1 MSRMCVSIAG
11 GITRAHN
18 MTAPATACVLRACAA
33 ASGVGRFPP
42 VPCAAAPAG
51 RGFALAAQ
59 PSVAAMVYHT
69 ALSHVAALGRY
80 VSTRI
85 VLLKAAVTEFWWAED
100 PEMADNPELLEVS
113 KKEF

>member
-1 MSRMCVSIAG
+1 MESE
-11 GITRAHN
+11 
-18 MTAPATACVLRACAA
+18 LRAEVAHLRRTLLTERQLRAA
-33 ASGVGRFPP
+33 LEAEN
-42 VPCAAAPAG
+42 
-51 RGFALAAQ
+51 RGLRKDQLKRTLAAQ